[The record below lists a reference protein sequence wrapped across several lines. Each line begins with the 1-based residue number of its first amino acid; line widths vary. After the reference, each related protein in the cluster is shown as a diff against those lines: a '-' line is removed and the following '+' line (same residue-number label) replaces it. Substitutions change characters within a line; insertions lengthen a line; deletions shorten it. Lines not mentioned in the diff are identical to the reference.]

1 MNAEWEFLAMLK
13 DEGRRS
19 AGWFLAEH
27 ADDLGKRSTDDIDA
41 LLNKVA
47 ARRQRGSPEER

>member
-13 DEGRRS
+13 DEGRWS

-27 ADDLGKRSTDDIDA
+27 AEDLGKRSTDDIDA
-41 LLNKVA
+41 LL
-47 ARRQRGSPEER
+47 EEC